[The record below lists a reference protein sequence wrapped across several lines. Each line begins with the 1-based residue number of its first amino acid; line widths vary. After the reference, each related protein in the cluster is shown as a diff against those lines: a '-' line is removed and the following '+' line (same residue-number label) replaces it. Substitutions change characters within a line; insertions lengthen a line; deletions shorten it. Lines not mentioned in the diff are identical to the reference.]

1 MSIDLIK
8 CTRLL
13 NELKATLEAVNAT
26 GLASAETVEL
36 DQTRMGR
43 LSRMDAMQQQEMS
56 KATNQRR
63 KLKLIQIESALARID
78 NDDYGYC
85 NECDELINPK
95 RLEHNP
101 AATLCIQCASAKEK
115 Q

>member
-1 MSIDLIK
+1 MPLDTKKFKQLLLDLK
-8 CTRLL
+8 S
-13 NELKATLEAVNAT
+13 ELDAVTASGKAA
-26 GLASAETVEL
+26 AETVEL

-85 NECDELINPK
+85 SECDELINPK

-101 AATLCIQCASAKEK
+101 AANLCIQCASDQEK
-115 Q
+115 L

>member
-1 MSIDLIK
+1 MSLDTKKFKQLLLDLK
-8 CTRLL
+8 S
-13 NELKATLEAVNAT
+13 ELEAVT
-26 GLASAETVEL
+26 ASGKAAAETVEL

-63 KLKLIQIESALARID
+63 ILKLTQIESALARID
-78 NDDYGYC
+78 NDDYGNC
-85 NECDELINPK
+85 TDCDELINPK

-101 AATLCIQCASAKEK
+101 AATLCIQCANEKEK